1 MDGSVAVT
9 SKFVKFRRPLWYC
22 PPRPSIP
29 DIGNPIVPTL
39 CRDCATDIEFQA
51 PGTTCPNCGSTRLL
65 TDPELHSL
73 AIAHIDCDAFY
84 ATVEKRDDPDLQ
96 GKPVIVGG
104 GQRGVVSAC
113 CYIARIK
120 GVHSAMP
127 MFEARKR
134 CPDAVVIRP
143 DMGKYGIVG
152 RQVRALMLETT
163 PLVEPLSIDEAFL
176 DLSGTEA
183 LHGGSPA
190 KTLIKLVKRIEDE
203 IGVTAS
209 VGLSF
214 NKFLAKIA
222 SDLDKPRGFSV
233 LGKAGAD
240 AFLEDRPVG
249 LLWGVGKALQ
259 GKLKRD
265 GIATIGQLRA
275 FGEEQLVRSYGS
287 IGHRLYHFSRGQDER
302 RVTPDSPA
310 KSISSET
317 TFNRDIADGAELRR
331 ILWRLAEKV
340 SRRLKTAGLAAGNV
354 TLKMKQADFRQ
365 FTRTRQLPFPTQLAE
380 ELFRGAEPL
389 LAAETDGRR
398 YRLIGIGG
406 GKLGPAGAADE
417 ADLLD
422 PEREERAR
430 VERALDAVREK
441 YGNAAIV
448 KGRAIDPG

>member
-1 MDGSVAVT
+1 M
-9 SKFVKFRRPLWYC
+9 
-22 PPRPSIP
+22 
-29 DIGNPIVPTL
+29 PTL
-39 CRDCATDIEFQA
+39 CRDCATDIENHTH
-51 PGTTCPNCGSTRLL
+51 GLVCPNCGSTRLL
-65 TDPELHSL
+65 ADPELHSL

-84 ATVEKRDDPDLQ
+84 ATVEKRDNPDLQ

-143 DMGKYGIVG
+143 DMGKYGVAG
-152 RQVRALMLETT
+152 RRVRDLMLETT

-190 KTLIKLVKRIEDE
+190 QTLIKLVKRIEDE

-233 LGKAGAD
+233 LGQAGAD
-240 AFLEDRPVG
+240 AFLENRPVG

-287 IGHRLYHFSRGQDER
+287 IGHRLYHFSRGHDDR

-317 TFNRDIADGAELRR
+317 TFDRDIADGAELRR

-340 SRRLKTAGLAAGNV
+340 SGRLKGAGLAAGNV

-389 LAAETDGRR
+389 LAAEADGRR

-406 GKLGPAGAADE
+406 GKLGPSGTADE
-417 ADLLD
+417 VDLLD

-441 YGNAAIV
+441 YGTAAIV
-448 KGRAIDPG
+448 KGRAIDPR